1 MAENAIG
8 ITKGVESWTFQENH
22 VERHMDNA
30 AYEAAHPDDTLVL
43 AGPPRKSSVNGGT
56 GTGPNA
62 GDGKDIGSLLA
73 IGMLQSV
80 QFTQSKP
87 TQPMMA
93 IGSGRSFFVSGKA
106 QTQWNIARLF
116 VNGRNLLRVLYH
128 NAVAAKVDVSKF
140 DDQAATANNSQ
151 YFINL
156 DSELYYVPFGLAAFF
171 RNKAH
176 DAVGGFYCELSMINS
191 YAVGMTA
198 GQNMILENVS
208 GMADRLLPFSLS
220 SIANAGAPHG
230 GVSRKLF
237 DAMLGFANPTAPNGS
252 AAGSKFADF

>member
-1 MAENAIG
+1 MANPIG
-8 ITKGVESWTFQENH
+8 ITKGVHSWTFQQNH

-43 AGPPRKSSVNGGT
+43 AGPPRKPANQAAASE
-56 GTGPNA
+56 
-62 GDGKDIGSLLA
+62 DGITSLLA

-128 NAVAAKVDVSKF
+128 NAVAAGVEVQKM
-140 DDQAATANNSQ
+140 DDQAALSAQSQ

-156 DSELYYVPFGLAAFF
+156 DSELYYVPFGMAAFF

-176 DAVGGFYCELSMINS
+176 AVVGAFYCELAMINS

-208 GMADRLLPFSLS
+208 GMADRLLPYSLTDVLARDPS
-220 SIANAGAPHG
+220 ANGVGNGGLYGA
-230 GVSRKLF
+230 SL
-237 DAMLGFANPTAPNGS
+237 DAMLDFTTPALTG
-252 AAGSKFADF
+252 AGDLADSLAT

>member
-1 MAENAIG
+1 MANPIG
-8 ITKGVESWTFQENH
+8 ITRGVNSWVFQQNH

-43 AGPPRKSSVNGGT
+43 AGPPRKNSLENLVTTT
-56 GTGPNA
+56 GV
-62 GDGKDIGSLLA
+62 GSLLA
-73 IGMLQSV
+73 IGMLQNV

-128 NAVAAKVDVSKF
+128 NAIAANVDVSKM
-140 DDQAATANNSQ
+140 DDQAALKQNSQ
-151 YFINL
+151 FFINL

-176 DAVGGFYCELSMINS
+176 DVVGAFYCELSMINS
-191 YAVGMTA
+191 YAIGFTA
-198 GQNMILENVS
+198 GQNMVLENVS
-208 GMADRLLPFSLS
+208 GLADRLMPMELS
-220 SIANAGAPHG
+220 AVAAQRGYPNG
-230 GVSRKLF
+230 GVPRATL
-237 DAMLGFANPTAPNGS
+237 DAMLDFATPTPAT
-252 AAGSKFADF
+252 AVTEFEDVLT